1 MRFSHPHLATAI
13 PLILAVFWWLQGF
26 ARRRRLA
33 LREAFAGGTAQPWSN
48 PGFSASRQ
56 RIDRW
61 MSLVA
66 LGCLLLTLARPLI
79 FLQDEQAELQGV
91 PYLLGLD
98 VSRSMLATDIP
109 PSRYGAATNA
119 LDRFFQ
125 ETQADRVG
133 IITFAGVAYLNAPLT
148 FDMSALRTILR
159 YIQPEDL
166 IDPGSAISSAIDR
179 AGIYFT
185 SNNIQQRVLV
195 LVSDGEDLEGRPV
208 ESARRWFREHNLKI
222 CTIGVGTAAGT
233 KIPIRRGGQGAV
245 TNTFG
250 QQVTTRLNESN
261 LQRIANAGGGR
272 YYRLGDHGEGLRQL
286 RSEFLAPLA
295 ETAARENLQN
305 YREFFQIPLSLATF
319 ILIARMLLG
328 ADRFQIRLPLPS
340 VWPKADSQGSGTVRR
355 NL

>member
-1 MRFSHPHLATAI
+1 MRFSYPYLAAAI
-13 PLILAVFWWLQGF
+13 PLILAGFWWLQGF
-26 ARRRRLA
+26 ARRRRLV
-33 LREAFAGGTAQPWSN
+33 LRKTFAGGTEQPWSN
-48 PGFSASRQ
+48 PGFSPGRQ
-56 RIDRW
+56 WADRLL
-61 MSLVA
+61 SLVA
-66 LGCLLLTLARPLI
+66 LGCLLAALARPLI
-79 FLQDEQAELQGV
+79 FLQDEQGELQGV

-98 VSRSMLATDIP
+98 VSRSMLATDIR
-109 PSRYGAATNA
+109 PSRYGATTNA

-125 ETQADRVG
+125 ETRGDRVG

-166 IDPGSAISSAIDR
+166 IDPGSAISAAIER

-195 LVSDGEDLEGRPV
+195 ILSDGEDLAGRPV

-222 CTIGVGTAAGT
+222 CTIGVGTAAGA
-233 KIPIRRGGQGAV
+233 KVPIGRSGHGAA

-272 YYRLGDHGEGLRQL
+272 YYRLGDRGEGLRQL

-305 YREFFQIPLSLATF
+305 YAEYFQIPLGLAAFTF
-319 ILIARMLLG
+319 IVRILLG
-328 ADRFQIRLPLPS
+328 ADRIQLRRPLPS
-340 VWPKADSQGSGTVRR
+340 VWPKANSQTSGTARR
-355 NL
+355 